1 MSLFKPFII
10 GSISGCAATV
20 VIQPIDTVKVVIQ
33 SRREAAGKTKINLS
47 PFHVGSELIKENGP
61 LSKAV
66 STKAYTE
73 GWTRP

>member
-33 SRREAAGKTKINLS
+33 GRREAAGKTKINLS
-47 PFHVGSELIKENGP
+47 PFHVGRELIEKNGL
-61 LSKAV
+61 LSKALV
-66 STKAYTE
+66 T
-73 GWTRP
+73 